1 MDKLNITFN
10 LFKVVD
16 GRTKTDIYADLIKQ
30 IYSDEL
36 GYGFTDVYIDDMLL
50 SALLVKKVPT
60 YYKTWNETEQ
70 MMEKKTLLIM
80 KEIP

>member
-36 GYGFTDVYIDDMLL
+36 GYGFTDVYLDDMLL
-50 SALLVKKVPT
+50 SAF
-60 YYKTWNETEQ
+60 
-70 MMEKKTLLIM
+70 
-80 KEIP
+80 